1 MDKASFSTLTIL
13 YLLLSSGLL
22 AQTPAPAPAQTPAP
36 TLAQT
41 PAPAQAPT
49 PAVQR
54 VRLPNGWSLTP
65 AGQSIPL
72 SSDFPL
78 NMAVSPDDHFLAVT
92 NNGHGKQTI
101 DLIDLKADRLVNR
114 VEIGRAWLGLR
125 FENRRPFLYASGGND
140 NIVIRYEWKKDRL
153 INKDTLT
160 LGAALP
166 EENIGPAGL
175 DVDDNRRLLYVVTK
189 ENNSLYVCDLNTRGV
204 LRRIPLSTQAYTCLL
219 NPPGTELYIS
229 AWGGAKVWIYN
240 TVNNLLVDSITT
252 EEHPNDMVLSHNGK
266 WLFVA
271 NANSNSV
278 SVISTA
284 ERKVVETLNA
294 ALYPMAPIGST
305 TNSAALSADD
315 KTLYIANAD
324 NNCLAVF
331 DVSDPGHSWSKGFI
345 PTGWYPTSVK
355 VVGRKILVL
364 NGKGMSSFPN
374 FNGFQPDKKDQS
386 KEPFIWDKF
395 HGTLSVIPVPS
406 EDRLH
411 LYSRQVYRNT
421 PYSKQKEMTAAGPK
435 GNPIPMKKGDPT
447 PIKYVFYILKENKTY
462 DQVLGDIPAGNGDSS
477 LAIFGEKVTPNSH
490 ALANQFVLLDNFYV
504 DAEVSV
510 DGHCWSMGGYATD
523 FVEKNWRSDYSNRG
537 GDDDFESG
545 GPIASPTKGYLFD
558 YCKRAGVS
566 FRDYGEFMDNT
577 RHPLPVLADPANYCK
592 RYPAWDLGIED
603 VFRERMFEQDFDSLV
618 AIHAVRHFNM
628 LYLPN
633 DHTVG
638 LIKDSLTP
646 RAYIADNDLALGRLV
661 DHITHSPVWK
671 ESAIF
676 VLEDDA
682 GNGSDH
688 VDAHRSVAWVISPYI
703 KMHSVNHTLYS
714 TSSVLRTMELILG
727 LPPMSQYDA
736 AATPLW
742 SCFQNLP
749 DPAPFVARPALSDTR
764 ERTRFDA
771 SALQSSRL
779 DFSRADRVPDL
790 LLNEIIWKSV
800 KGPDSRMPAPKRAAF
815 VAIGP

>member
-1 MDKASFSTLTIL
+1 MDKASFFTLTVL

-22 AQTPAPAPAQTPAP
+22 AQTPAQAPARTP
-36 TLAQT
+36 TL
-41 PAPAQAPT
+41 
-49 PAVQR
+49 QR

-78 NMAVSPDDHFLAVT
+78 NMAVSPDDHYLAVT

-160 LGAALP
+160 LGAAWP

-189 ENNSLYVCDLNTRGV
+189 ENNSLYVCDLNTKGV

-219 NPPGTELYIS
+219 NPSGTELYIS

-252 EEHPNDMVLSHNGK
+252 EDHPNDMVLSHNGK

-305 TNSAALSADD
+305 TNSAALSTDD

-345 PTGWYPTSVK
+345 PTGWYPTCVK

-374 FNGFQPDKKDQS
+374 FNGFQPNKKDQS

-395 HGTLSVIPVPS
+395 HGTLSVIPIPS

-462 DQVLGDIPAGNGDSS
+462 DQVLGDMSAGNGDSS

-577 RHPLPVLADPANYCK
+577 RHPLPVLADPASYCK
-592 RYPAWDLGIED
+592 RYPSWDLGIED

-771 SALQSSRL
+771 SALQPSNL
-779 DFSRADRVPDL
+779 DFSNADRVPDL
-790 LLNEIIWKSV
+790 LLNEIIWKSM
-800 KGPDSRMPAPKRAAF
+800 KGLNSRMPAPKRAAF
-815 VAIGP
+815 VQTRGDKDDDD